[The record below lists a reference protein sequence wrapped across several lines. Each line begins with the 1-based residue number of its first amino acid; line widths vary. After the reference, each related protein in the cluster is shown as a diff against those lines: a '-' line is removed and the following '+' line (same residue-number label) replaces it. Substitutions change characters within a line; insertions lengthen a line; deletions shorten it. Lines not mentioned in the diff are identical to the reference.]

1 MNKAMNSRGNDVATM
16 IAVREI
22 PVSDV
27 RCECAQVPDI
37 KHKETAKNESQ

>member
-1 MNKAMNSRGNDVATM
+1 MNKAANSRGNDVATT

-22 PVSDV
+22 PVSAV
-27 RCECAQVPDI
+27 RCECAQVTDR